1 MNRSDRRVRRTRQA
15 VQDALV
21 DAIVEKGY
29 DAVTVTDL
37 IERADIGRSTFYS
50 HFTGKQDVLFGA
62 IDELVDRL
70 GTRQATPERTPR
82 TPFAFSRPLLEHI
95 DEQRHLV
102 RALLGPRGGAAVHAR
117 IRHVLSSVVRA
128 ELLAALPPAARPPAD
143 LDLAVTCAAG
153 AFMALLTRWVEDGM
167 TETPERMDTVFRT
180 VLTQGVTAAL
190 EGVHTTGRRVPGG
203 AGPIPDRRP

>member
-1 MNRSDRRVRRTRQA
+1 MDGLDRRVRRTRRA

-21 DAIVEKGY
+21 DAIVDKGY

-50 HFTGKQDVLFGA
+50 HFTGKQDVLFHT
-62 IDELVDRL
+62 IDELVDQL
-70 GTRQATPERTPR
+70 GSARPATPEEMFT
-82 TPFAFSRPLLEHI
+82 FSLPLLEHV

-117 IRHVLSSVVRA
+117 IRYVLSSIIRT
-128 ELLAALPPAARPPAD
+128 ELLAALPPDTPAPAD

-153 AFMALLTRWVEDGM
+153 AFMALLTRWVEDG
-167 TETPERMDTVFRT
+167 TAETPARMDAVFRT
-180 VLTQGVTAAL
+180 VLTKGVAAAL
-190 EGVHTTGRRVPGG
+190 AGAREGE
-203 AGPIPDRRP
+203 